1 MMSIIP
7 ESLKNIR
14 FVKIF
19 QRGFSYLKFFTFRLE
34 FTIEDYQN
42 KNIPSTWKTFRR
54 TIMITLMTW
63 TTIFCLGL
71 LTFFRENHPFM
82 SYSNF
87 ETILK
92 TDRMD
97 LFTLALFIMVITL
110 EVMFL
115 HLSSEVLNY
124 RSSLVIF
131 IIKNNNFDENELSEK
146 SIKFLSKFY
155 TITYLSGMI
164 AYRLYII
171 NGIATIAIAY
181 YWAIIFYKENL
192 ITLKESILSMFAFGL
207 IVTDLTYLI
216 GQLFMTI
223 LLFIIFVIELFQV
236 KLGELY
242 KFVQKMFDH
251 YSTYNGLKT
260 IFWNQF
266 QNKYVKLYAE
276 IVDFNNSFDVMLFY
290 IETVSKSS
298 IIISC
303 MFYSKQK
310 EISQYCIMVIVSL
323 MSTFICVTI
332 LYSRVARLPSYNRRC
347 CKSIMNWLARTQW
360 SSQESKFHSSMNINS
375 MIIKSN
381 FFAQVISDNKL
392 GFTCGHLFF
401 ITKFKYIQLIILN
414 MLLIILFYQKIC
426 INGSF

>member
-1 MMSIIP
+1 MAISIIP
-7 ESLKNIR
+7 ELPKNVR
-14 FVKIF
+14 FVTIF
-19 QRGFSYLKFFTFRLE
+19 QRGFVYLKYFLFRLQ
-34 FTIEDYQN
+34 FTLEDYQN
-42 KNIPSTWKTFRR
+42 KNIQWTWKTFR
-54 TIMITLMTW
+54 ITFMLTSMTL
-63 TTIFCLGL
+63 TAIFCLGL
-71 LTFFRENHPFM
+71 LTLFPKDHPFM
-82 SYSNF
+82 SFHNI
-87 ETILK
+87 ETILE
-92 TDRMD
+92 TDR
-97 LFTLALFIMVITL
+97 
-110 EVMFL
+110 
-115 HLSSEVLNY
+115 
-124 RSSLVIF
+124 
-131 IIKNNNFDENELSEK
+131 
-146 SIKFLSKFY
+146 
-155 TITYLSGMI
+155 MI

-360 SSQESKFHSSMNINS
+360 SSQESKFHSSMIINS
-375 MIIKSN
+375 MIIKSI
-381 FFAQVISDNKL
+381 FFAQVISENKL